1 MRIVARST
9 LKEFWEIYL
18 DSKTGLLSWY
28 EKMNNADY
36 DIPQEVIADF
46 KGADYVGNER
56 IVFNIA
62 KNKFR
67 FIVSF
72 NYEFKACWIKFV
84 GTHYCT
90 RSFLFLKTKR
100 LNFEQPSI
108 KPAFK
113 DETNHQRRIGLPM
126 QL

>member
-1 MRIVARST
+1 MRIVAKST
-9 LKEFWEIYL
+9 LKEFWEIYI

-36 DIPQEVIADF
+36 ATPQEVIVDF

-62 KNKFR
+62 KNKYR
-67 FIVSF
+67 LIVSF

-84 GTHYCT
+84 GNHKEYDKIDA
-90 RSFLFLKTKR
+90 KTVE
-100 LNFEQPSI
+100 NY
-108 KPAFK
+108 
-113 DETNHQRRIGLPM
+113 
-126 QL
+126 